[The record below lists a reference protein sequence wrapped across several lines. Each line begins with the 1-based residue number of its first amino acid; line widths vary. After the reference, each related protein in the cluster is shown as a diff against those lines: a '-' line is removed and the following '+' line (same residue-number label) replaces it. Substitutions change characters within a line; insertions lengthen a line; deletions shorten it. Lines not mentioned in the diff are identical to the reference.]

1 MQKSGDHQGAVSAE
15 CEADHDR
22 PGGLRRNTVPKMD
35 LKHHPD
41 GINLLLP

>member
-22 PGGLRRNTVPKMD
+22 PGGLGGNTVPKMD
-35 LKHHPD
+35 LRYQPD
-41 GINLLLP
+41 GLDLLLP